1 MNPLMWEPQVREW
14 LLEDL
19 GQAGDITSNTI
30 VPADA
35 VTTAQLIAR
44 EPGVVAGLV
53 MAARAFTLYDAAVQV
68 SLHAADGDRVAAGAV
83 LATLSGPARAI
94 LTAERTSLNVL
105 GHLSGIATATRA
117 VVDAVAHH
125 GVSVADTRKTT
136 PGLRALEKWA
146 VARGGGSNHRFG
158 LADAVLVKDNHIA
171 VAGGIAAAVSRLR
184 GRIGHLV
191 KIEVEV
197 DTLAQLDEV
206 LVLPIDAVLLDNF
219 TLEDLA
225 VAVGQVR
232 AAESRVGRRIV
243 VEASGGIRPATA
255 EAIAATGIDL
265 LSIGWLTASS
275 PALDV
280 ALEIAVAVTG

>member
-117 VVDAVAHH
+117 VVDAVAHY